1 MVYKKSLATIR
12 RSLAILMFTKIL
24 VPTGKTNNS
33 NYKFINKIS
42 EKQKKDVPIKVL
54 PKNDLL
60 TNIRK
65 HSVFH
70 GYFENFISVPM
81 RAILSKIL
89 QDRL

>member
-42 EKQKKDVPIKVL
+42 EK
-54 PKNDLL
+54 
-60 TNIRK
+60 
-65 HSVFH
+65 
-70 GYFENFISVPM
+70 
-81 RAILSKIL
+81 
-89 QDRL
+89 